1 MATQTGSKCRL
12 CRREGEKLYLKGEK
26 CFTVKCPIVSR
37 NYIPGQHGPTARK
50 PRLSEFGMELREK
63 QKVKRTYGIFEIQ
76 FRRYVEQAS
85 KNPNETGDVLLRLLE
100 QRLDNVVYRLGFAPS
115 RNAARQMVSHGNV
128 VVNGK
133 TVNVPSYHVSVGDT
147 IECAASMAD
156 NALLKSGEELMKK
169 RSLPEWLSREKTS
182 GKVETIPDVAS
193 MKQLYNLPLIVE
205 FYSR

>member
-115 RNAARQMVSHGNV
+115 RNAARQMVSHGNIL
-128 VVNGK
+128 VNGK
-133 TVNVPSYHVSVGDT
+133 TVNVPSYHVSVGDM
-147 IECAASMAD
+147 IECAKSMAD

-169 RSLPEWLSREKTS
+169 RSLPVWLSREKAS
-182 GKVETIPDVAS
+182 GKVETIPDVTS